1 MEREIWY
8 EKQSPSKE
16 LLTIVICWERVSI
29 IFSKKAAPDNS
40 PYSSKSPYI
49 QACLDST
56 PGLNWGKKDIE
67 LGGREVEKL
76 WE

>member
-1 MEREIWY
+1 
-8 EKQSPSKE
+8 
-16 LLTIVICWERVSI
+16 
-29 IFSKKAAPDNS
+29 
-40 PYSSKSPYI
+40 
-49 QACLDST
+49 LDST